1 MSKTKQRNLNNHT
14 LIYKWADYFCA
25 MIAWGSFFAY
35 RKMMI
40 EKEENVSVI
49 FQDINFWYGLIIIP
63 IGWFLVYSLFDQYG
77 DIHRHSR
84 LKTLSRTFF
93 LSFFGVLILF
103 FTLILDDF
111 VSNYTT
117 YYQSFLA
124 LFSFHFILTVVTRMI
139 LLTAASRRIRRG
151 MVKFNTIIIGGNSEA
166 LTLYEE
172 IISQKRSYGY
182 HFIGFLRSN
191 KEKTSPLETKLKY
204 LGNIKDLD
212 SIIKEYQIEEVI
224 IAIQTQEHNLLK
236 QLITALFDFRPILY
250 VKIIPDMYDIM
261 LGSVKMNQVFGT
273 ALIEINQEIMPP
285 WQIAFKRVLD
295 ILVSFV
301 SLLLLAPLFAYL
313 SIKVKQSSV
322 GPVFYRQ
329 ERIGLRGVPFTI
341 LKFRSMYENAENSG
355 PQLSKDEDNRCTPFG
370 AIMRKWRLDE
380 LPQFWNVLI
389 GEMSLVGPRPERKFY
404 IDKIMEQA
412 PHYRHLL
419 KVRPGI
425 TSWGQVKYGY
435 ASDVDQ
441 MIQRLKYDILYLENR
456 SIALDFKIMF
466 YTLVVLV
473 QGTGK

>member
-14 LIYKWADYFCA
+14 LFYKWADYFCA
-25 MIAWGSFFAY
+25 MTAWGLFFAY

-124 LFSFHFILTVVTRMI
+124 LFSFHFILTVVTRMV
-139 LLTAASRRIRRG
+139 LLTAASRRIRQG
-151 MVKFNTIIIGGNSEA
+151 MVKFNTIIIGGNTEA
-166 LTLYEE
+166 LALYEE
-172 IISQKRSYGY
+172 IIAQKRSYGY

-191 KEKTSPLETKLKY
+191 KEKVSPLEAKLKY

-212 SIIKEYQIEEVI
+212 SIIQEYQIEEVI
-224 IAIQTQEHNLLK
+224 IAVQTQEHNLLK
-236 QLITALFDFRPILY
+236 QLITALFDFRPILH

-295 ILVSFV
+295 ILVSCV
-301 SLLLLAPLFAYL
+301 SLLLLSPLFVYL
-313 SIKVKQSSV
+313 SLKVKQSSV
-322 GPVFYRQ
+322 GPIFYRQ
-329 ERIGLRGVPFTI
+329 ERIGLQGVPFTI
-341 LKFRSMYENAENSG
+341 LKFRSMYENAEDSG
-355 PQLSKDEDNRCTPFG
+355 PQLSKDEDRRCTPFG

-466 YTLVVLV
+466 YTLVVLL

>member
-124 LFSFHFILTVVTRMI
+124 LFSFHFILTVVTRMF
-139 LLTAASRRIRRG
+139 LLTAASRRIRQG
-151 MVKFNTIIIGGNSEA
+151 MVKFNTIIIGCISEA

-191 KEKTSPLETKLKY
+191 KEKVSPLETKLKY

-313 SIKVKQSSV
+313 SIKVKQSSI

-341 LKFRSMYENAENSG
+341 LKFRSMYENAENGG

>member
-1 MSKTKQRNLNNHT
+1 MSKTLPRNLNGHT
-14 LIYKWADYFCA
+14 LFYKWADYFCA
-25 MIAWGSFFAY
+25 MFAWGLFFAY
-35 RKMMI
+35 RKMII

-117 YYQSFLA
+117 YYHSFLA
-124 LFSFHFILTVVTRMI
+124 LFSFHFVLTVTTRMI
-139 LLTAASRRIRRG
+139 LLTAASRRIRQG
-151 MVKFNTIIIGGNSEA
+151 MVKFNTIIIGGNTEA
-166 LTLYEE
+166 LALYKE

-182 HFIGFLRSN
+182 HFIGFIRSN
-191 KEKTSPLETKLKY
+191 KESISPLETELKY
-204 LGNIKDLD
+204 LGNIKDLE
-212 SIIKEYQIEEVI
+212 SIIKEFQIEEVI

-236 QLITALFDFRPILY
+236 QLITALFDFRPILH

-301 SLLLLAPLFAYL
+301 SLL
-313 SIKVKQSSV
+313 
-322 GPVFYRQ
+322 
-329 ERIGLRGVPFTI
+329 
-341 LKFRSMYENAENSG
+341 
-355 PQLSKDEDNRCTPFG
+355 
-370 AIMRKWRLDE
+370 
-380 LPQFWNVLI
+380 
-389 GEMSLVGPRPERKFY
+389 
-404 IDKIMEQA
+404 
-412 PHYRHLL
+412 
-419 KVRPGI
+419 
-425 TSWGQVKYGY
+425 
-435 ASDVDQ
+435 
-441 MIQRLKYDILYLENR
+441 
-456 SIALDFKIMF
+456 
-466 YTLVVLV
+466 
-473 QGTGK
+473 

>member
-1 MSKTKQRNLNNHT
+1 MSKTLPRNLNGHT
-14 LIYKWADYFCA
+14 LFYKWADYFCA
-25 MIAWGSFFAY
+25 MFAWGLFFAY
-35 RKMMI
+35 RKMII

-139 LLTAASRRIRRG
+139 LLTAASRRIRQG
-151 MVKFNTIIIGGNSEA
+151 MVKFNTIIIGGNLEA
-166 LTLYEE
+166 LALYKE

-182 HFIGFLRSN
+182 HFIGFIRSN
-191 KEKTSPLETKLKY
+191 KESISPLETELKY
-204 LGNIKDLD
+204 LGNIKDLE
-212 SIIKEYQIEEVI
+212 SIIKEYHIEEVI
-224 IAIQTQEHNLLK
+224 IAIQTEEHNLLK
-236 QLITALFDFRPILY
+236 QLITALFDLRPLPHI
-250 VKIIPDMYDIM
+250 KIIPDMYDIM
-261 LGSVKMNQVFGT
+261 LGTVKMNQVFGT
-273 ALIEINQEIMPP
+273 ALIEINQEIMPA
-285 WQIAFKRVLD
+285 WQIAFKRMLD
-295 ILVSFV
+295 ILVSCI
-301 SLLLLAPLFAYL
+301 SLLLLSPLFAYL
-313 SIKVKQSSV
+313 SLKVKQSSV

-329 ERIGLRGVPFTI
+329 ERIGLLGVPFTI
-341 LKFRSMYENAENSG
+341 LKFRSMYEDAENSG

-389 GEMSLVGPRPERKFY
+389 GEMSLVGPRPERQFY
-404 IDKIMEQA
+404 IDKIMEKA

-435 ASDVDQ
+435 ASNVDQ

>member
-124 LFSFHFILTVVTRMI
+124 LFSFHFILTVVTRMF
-139 LLTAASRRIRRG
+139 LLTAASRRIRQG

-191 KEKTSPLETKLKY
+191 KEKVSPLETKLKY

-301 SLLLLAPLFAYL
+301 SLLLLSPLFAYL
-313 SIKVKQSSV
+313 SLKVKQSSV

-341 LKFRSMYENAENSG
+341 LKFRSMYENAENGG

>member
-25 MIAWGSFFAY
+25 MIAWGSFFSY

-124 LFSFHFILTVVTRMI
+124 LFSFHFILTVVTRMF
-139 LLTAASRRIRRG
+139 LLTAASRRIRQG
-151 MVKFNTIIIGGNSEA
+151 LVKFNTIIIGGNSEA
-166 LTLYEE
+166 LALYEE

-191 KEKTSPLETKLKY
+191 KEKVSPLETKLKY

-341 LKFRSMYENAENSG
+341 LKFRSMYENAE
-355 PQLSKDEDNRCTPFG
+355 
-370 AIMRKWRLDE
+370 
-380 LPQFWNVLI
+380 
-389 GEMSLVGPRPERKFY
+389 
-404 IDKIMEQA
+404 
-412 PHYRHLL
+412 
-419 KVRPGI
+419 
-425 TSWGQVKYGY
+425 
-435 ASDVDQ
+435 
-441 MIQRLKYDILYLENR
+441 
-456 SIALDFKIMF
+456 
-466 YTLVVLV
+466 
-473 QGTGK
+473 

>member
-124 LFSFHFILTVVTRMI
+124 LFSFHFILTVVTRMF
-139 LLTAASRRIRRG
+139 LLTAASRRIRQG

-191 KEKTSPLETKLKY
+191 KEKVSPLETKLKY

-313 SIKVKQSSV
+313 SLKVKQSSI

-341 LKFRSMYENAENSG
+341 LKFRSMYENAENGG

>member
-1 MSKTKQRNLNNHT
+1 MSKTIQRNLNGHT
-14 LIYKWADYFCA
+14 LFYKWADYFCA
-25 MIAWGSFFAY
+25 MIAWGLFFAY
-35 RKMMI
+35 RKMII

-139 LLTAASRRIRRG
+139 LLTAASRRIRQG
-151 MVKFNTIIIGGNSEA
+151 MVKFNTIIIGGNTEA
-166 LTLYEE
+166 LALYKE

-182 HFIGFLRSN
+182 HFIGFIRSN
-191 KEKTSPLETKLKY
+191 KESISPLETELKY
-204 LGNIKDLD
+204 LGNIKDLE
-212 SIIKEYQIEEVI
+212 SIIKEYHIEEVI
-224 IAIQTQEHNLLK
+224 IAIQTEEHNLLK
-236 QLITALFDFRPILY
+236 QLITALFDLRPLPHI
-250 VKIIPDMYDIM
+250 KIIPDMYDIM
-261 LGSVKMNQVFGT
+261 LGTVKMNQVFGT
-273 ALIEINQEIMPP
+273 ALIEINQEIMPA
-285 WQIAFKRVLD
+285 WQIAFKRMLD
-295 ILVSFV
+295 ILVSCI
-301 SLLLLAPLFAYL
+301 SLLLLSPLFAYL
-313 SIKVKQSSV
+313 SLKVKQSSV

-329 ERIGLRGVPFTI
+329 ERIGLLGVPFTI
-341 LKFRSMYENAENSG
+341 LKFRSMYEDAENSG

-389 GEMSLVGPRPERKFY
+389 GEMSLVGPRPERQFY
-404 IDKIMEQA
+404 IDKIMEKA

-435 ASDVDQ
+435 ASNVDQ

>member
-124 LFSFHFILTVVTRMI
+124 LFSFHFILTVVTRMF
-139 LLTAASRRIRRG
+139 LLTAASRRIRQG

-313 SIKVKQSSV
+313 SLKVKQSSI

>member
-124 LFSFHFILTVVTRMI
+124 LFSFHFILTVVTRMF
-139 LLTAASRRIRRG
+139 LLTAASRRIRQG

-191 KEKTSPLETKLKY
+191 KEKVSPLETKLKY

-313 SIKVKQSSV
+313 SIKVKQSSI

-341 LKFRSMYENAENSG
+341 LKFRSMYENAENGG